1 MGISFNKNNVFTIT
15 DNLGNTK
22 FSLDSKMPHIL
33 QEITGSITVPLMGLT
48 VGQQTLSRIDILDTL
63 VDTNVTTDTAN
74 NFIFPLLKIT
84 GGISD
89 TGGKVLPALGSTIL
103 RIIKEQSTNSV
114 LGSSILDCIQDQG
127 TIRFICTNNFDRGTS
142 GFAIGDDIVT
152 ITYRVYYGRFN

>member
-1 MGISFNKNNVFTIT
+1 MGISFNKNNAFTIT

-33 QEITGSITVPLMGLT
+33 QEITGNITVPLMGLT
-48 VGQQTLSRIDILDTL
+48 VGQQTLSRINILDTL

>member
-74 NFIFPLLKIT
+74 NFIFPLIKIT
-84 GGISD
+84 GGVSD
-89 TGGKVLPALGSTIL
+89 TGGKVLPSLGSTIL
-103 RIIKEQSTNSV
+103 RIVKEESTNSV